1 MCIRSLIL
9 FGMVFNILFSTNSWS
24 VDDQE
29 RAQVAVDTRQG
40 LLKVIGYYIGP
51 MVGMARGQIDYA
63 ADLVAANAE
72 KMGKLT
78 AMIPDLFK
86 MDTSGSGVDS
96 DSLDGIWD
104 NSEDFNNKAAVAS
117 QRAFEL
123 ADAAKEG
130 KTAFMQAFG
139 AAGGACK
146 SCHDDYRQK
155 Q

>member
-51 MVGMARGQIDYA
+51 MVGMARGQIDYD

-86 MDTSGSGVDS
+86 MDTSRSGVDS

>member
-51 MVGMARGQIDYA
+51 MVGMARGQIDYD

>member
-51 MVGMARGQIDYA
+51 MVGMARGQIDYD

-86 MDTSGSGVDS
+86 MDTSGSGVAS
-96 DSLDGIWD
+96 DSLNGIWD
-104 NSEDFNNKAAVAS
+104 NSEDFNNKAAAAS

-139 AAGGACK
+139 ATGGACK

>member
-51 MVGMARGQIDYA
+51 MVGMARGQIDYD

-86 MDTSGSGVDS
+86 MDTSRSGVDS

-130 KTAFMQAFG
+130 KTAFMQTFG

>member
-51 MVGMARGQIDYA
+51 MVGMARGQIDYD

-86 MDTSGSGVDS
+86 MDTSGSGVAS
-96 DSLDGIWD
+96 DSLNGIWD

-146 SCHDDYRQK
+146 SCHDDYRKK

>member
-51 MVGMARGQIDYA
+51 MVGMARGQIDYD
-63 ADLVAANAE
+63 ADLVATNAE

-86 MDTSGSGVDS
+86 MDTSGSGVAS
-96 DSLDGIWD
+96 DSLNGIWD
-104 NSEDFNNKAAVAS
+104 NSEDFNNKAAAAS

-139 AAGGACK
+139 ATGGACK

>member
-51 MVGMARGQIDYA
+51 MVGMARGQIDYD

-86 MDTSGSGVDS
+86 MDTSGSGVAS
-96 DSLDGIWD
+96 DSLNGIWD
-104 NSEDFNNKAAVAS
+104 NSEDFNNKAAAAS

-139 AAGGACK
+139 ATGGACK
-146 SCHDDYRQK
+146 SCHDDYRKK

>member
-1 MCIRSLIL
+1 M
-9 FGMVFNILFSTNSWS
+9 
-24 VDDQE
+24 
-29 RAQVAVDTRQG
+29 
-40 LLKVIGYYIGP
+40 P
-51 MVGMARGQIDYA
+51 RGQIHYDAYW
-63 ADLVAANAE
+63 VAVNAE

-86 MDTSGSGVDS
+86 MDTSGSGVAS
-96 DSLDGIWD
+96 DSLNGIWD

>member
-51 MVGMARGQIDYA
+51 MVGMARGQIDYD

-86 MDTSGSGVDS
+86 IDTSGSGVAS
-96 DSLDGIWD
+96 DSLNGIWD

>member
-1 MCIRSLIL
+1 MSFRFLVL
-9 FGMVFNILFSTNSWS
+9 FGTALSLFFSTNTWS
-24 VDDQE
+24 ADDQK
-29 RAQVAVDTRQG
+29 RAQIAVDNRQG

-51 MVGMARGQIDYA
+51 MVGMARGQIDYD

-72 KMGKLT
+72 KMGQLT

-86 MDTSGSGVDS
+86 MDTSKSGVAS
-96 DSLDGIWD
+96 DGLEGIWD
-104 NSEDFNNKAAVAS
+104 NTEDFNSKAAIAS

-123 ADAAKEG
+123 AEAAKDG
-130 KTAFMQAFG
+130 KGAFMKAFG
-139 AAGGACK
+139 AAGGSCK

>member
-51 MVGMARGQIDYA
+51 MVGMARGQIDYD
-63 ADLVAANAE
+63 ADLVATNAE

-86 MDTSGSGVDS
+86 MDTSRSGVDS